1 MIYFDNASTTKINDE
16 VITLYTKLLQEYFA
30 NPSND
35 HEAGFA
41 VSDLVEKARN
51 AILTQLN
58 SADKKII
65 FTSGATEANN
75 LFLIGAFLRYKN
87 RGNKIIISKGEHA
100 SVRHTCAYLSAYH
113 GAEVVEV
120 NLLPD
125 GRVDTA
131 HLEAVLSKDTV
142 IVSIIAI
149 NNETGAINDLEAISA
164 LIRRY
169 PTTLLHSDV
178 TQGIGKFPL
187 PYAKLDSFSFS
198 AHKFHG
204 LKGSGALILNK
215 NITLEKIIHGGGQ
228 EYGMRSGTN
237 NAPLNIVLSRTIRL
251 ALTDSAKK
259 TAYVHKLAA
268 PLYAFLTK
276 HDDYFTLNSSIA
288 NPYIVNFSLRKHRA
302 SIFKNALSKAEIMVS
317 STSACSDKLS
327 IISPTVFAMSGDVER
342 ASNTI
347 RFSFSEYNTANE
359 IKKTIEVLS
368 SLMGVIRRGL

>member
-1 MIYFDNASTTKINDE
+1 MIYFDNASTTKVNDE
-16 VITLYTKLLQEYFA
+16 VITLYTKLLHEYFA

-41 VSDLVEKARN
+41 VFNLVEKARKS
-51 AILTQLN
+51 ILEQFDV
-58 SADKKII
+58 ADKRLI

-113 GAEVVEV
+113 GAEVLEV

-131 HLEAVLSKDTV
+131 HLATLLSKDTV
-142 IVSIIAI
+142 LVSIIAI
-149 NNETGAINDLEAISA
+149 NNETGAVNDLAEISR
-164 LIRRY
+164 LVREY
-169 PTTLLHSDV
+169 KTTLLHSDV
-178 TQGIGKFPL
+178 TQAIGKFAL
-187 PYAKLDSFSFS
+187 PYNELDSFSFS

-204 LKGSGALILNK
+204 LKGSGALILN
-215 NITLEKIIHGGGQ
+215 NNLTLEKVTHGGGQ

-251 ALTDSAKK
+251 AMANINEKR
-259 TAYVHKLAA
+259 AHVHKLVT
-268 PLYAFLTK
+268 PLYAFLEK
-276 HDDYFTLNSSIA
+276 HNDYFMLNSSIA
-288 NPYIVNFSLRKHRA
+288 NPFIVNFSLQKHRA
-302 SIFKNALSKAEIMVS
+302 SIFKNALSKAGIMVS
-317 STSACSDKLS
+317 STSACSDKLT
-327 IISPTVFAMSGDVER
+327 IISPAVFAMTNDVTR
-342 ASNTI
+342 ASNTV
-347 RFSFSEYNTANE
+347 RVSFSEYNNASE
-359 IKKTIEVLS
+359 VEKMIEVLT